1 MSKGQ
6 IRVGYQSTIQ
16 SWSLIILYFLINVF
30 HISNTMV
37 SLVEQSLLI
46 LPAHL
51 NYPGLVSC
59 FSVFFCPFYVEFPEP
74 VRRPSFSRFYVMT
87 LPIYLDQWVQNVLLV
102 LFCTIFH
109 FIRATISIWIK
120 QTYHDYVLWRSCLV
134 INFSAIYSVV
144 AFPFSSGTIILIS
157 FYIQEIT

>member
-87 LPIYLDQWVQNVLLV
+87 LPIYLSSECPVGIVLYNIPFHPCNNIYMNKTDVSWLCALTQ
-102 LFCTIFH
+102 LF
-109 FIRATISIWIK
+109 S
-120 QTYHDYVLWRSCLV
+120 Y
-134 INFSAIYSVV
+134 
-144 AFPFSSGTIILIS
+144 
-157 FYIQEIT
+157 